1 MSFLAQAL
9 LIIICLTLMIMA
21 FILAVGLFKS
31 SIMEEFNHLFPKLKA
46 TQLPKQQSLCY
57 LVLMLDFY

>member
-31 SIMEEFNHLFPKLKA
+31 SVMEEFNQLFPNSKVM
-46 TQLPKQQSLCY
+46 QLLNNKDFCY